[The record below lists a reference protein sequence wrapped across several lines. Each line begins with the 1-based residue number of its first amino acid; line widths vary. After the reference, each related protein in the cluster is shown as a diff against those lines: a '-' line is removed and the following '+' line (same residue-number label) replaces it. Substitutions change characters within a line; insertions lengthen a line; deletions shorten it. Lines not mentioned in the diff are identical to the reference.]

1 MAQAEPPDGVRLKL
15 SGSGRPPTST
25 APAFLR
31 SPGSVRS
38 FLLEEMSL
46 LGTPQAGAVFAVQ
59 ARVVAQ
65 VLQLVKQGQIT
76 LPAAPAS

>member
-1 MAQAEPPDGVRLKL
+1 
-15 SGSGRPPTST
+15 
-25 APAFLR
+25 
-31 SPGSVRS
+31 VRS

-46 LGTPQAGAVFAVQ
+46 LGTQQAGAVFAVQ